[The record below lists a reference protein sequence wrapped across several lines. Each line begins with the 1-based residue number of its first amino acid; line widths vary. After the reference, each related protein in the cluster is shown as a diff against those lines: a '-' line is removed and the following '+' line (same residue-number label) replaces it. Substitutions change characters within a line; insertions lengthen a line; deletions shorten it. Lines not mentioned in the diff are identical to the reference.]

1 MKLKL
6 RDIGEVRASA
16 SASHLH
22 DNNSNSKPIKSNG
35 VAAAGAGRD
44 SQQNVAPDDTGAAD
58 PDQGD
63 QWAKIR
69 QGQWERPRTILG
81 CENPLA
87 DTVIH
92 PLHRRA
98 ALRADPSSNGD
109 TTQLSAQLLPL
120 LDANNII
127 ACPDC
132 AKPIL
137 QGALEHHKGTLLLAH
152 RRPNAEPRGRIN
164 ASRVTRPIRGLNCA
178 EIRRRETMKRAA
190 EDAPTPSSSS
200 SAKKP
205 KAGGLVIVLGGGSAG
220 GVGPSGSTTPED
232 PKSAAPNPK
241 KKTSFVLKGNEA
253 RSPSAGPSSN
263 NSGASTAAA
272 AAAAAKAKASRAG
285 GPVDVDRQCGV
296 INDKGLQCLR
306 SLTCKT
312 HSMGAKRS
320 VPHRSQPYDVLLHEW
335 QRANKPNFKNDKS
348 VQARVGPGAE
358 GSVEAATGTSA
369 TGEPEV
375 VAVAVANPKKKK
387 KKGSGEGKEKKNREG
402 SSKKGAVQMVGE
414 YLDESEGEQIAAAM
428 GTNHDEA
435 VMIDS
440 DEEVEGVFKALG
452 RVSRGRSLTM
462 VSGGGAGFSAA
473 SMFVGRNSKLAKLGD
488 VLGSVFSF
496 TPPS

>member
-6 RDIGEVRASA
+6 RDIGDVPASA
-16 SASHLH
+16 SNSQATTTTHHETTKNGAAS
-22 DNNSNSKPIKSNG
+22 
-35 VAAAGAGRD
+35 GASSQRD
-44 SQQNVAPDDTGAAD
+44 SLQNVAPHDTGAAD
-58 PDQGD
+58 PNQGD

-69 QGQWERPRTILG
+69 Q
-81 CENPLA
+81 
-87 DTVIH
+87 
-92 PLHRRA
+92 
-98 ALRADPSSNGD
+98 ALCADPNSNGD
-109 TTQLSAQLLPL
+109 TTQLTAQLLPL
-120 LDANNII
+120 IDANNII

-137 QGALEHHKGTLLLAH
+137 QGALDHHK
-152 RRPNAEPRGRIN
+152 
-164 ASRVTRPIRGLNCA
+164 VNCA

-200 SAKKP
+200 SSSAKKP

-220 GVGPSGSTTPED
+220 GAGPSGSTTPED
-232 PKSAAPNPK
+232 PKSSTPNPK

-253 RSPSAGPSSN
+253 ASASAGPSSSN
-263 NSGASTAAA
+263 GANPAA
-272 AAAAAKAKASRAG
+272 AAAAAKSKASRAG

-296 INDKGLQCLR
+296 INDKGLPCLR

-335 QRANKPNFKNDKS
+335 QKANKPNFKSDRP
-348 VQARVGPGAE
+348 VQPRVGPGAE
-358 GSVEAATGTSA
+358 GSVEATAGTSA
-369 TGEPEV
+369 TGEVEV
-375 VAVAVANPKKKK
+375 VAAAANPKKKK
-387 KKGSGEGKEKKNREG
+387 KKGTGESKEKKNREG
-402 SSKKGAVQMVGE
+402 PGKKGAVQMVGE
-414 YLDESEGEQIAAAM
+414 YLDESDGEQIAAAM
-428 GTNHDEA
+428 GGNHDEA
-435 VMIDS
+435 VLINS

-452 RVSRGRSLTM
+452 RVTRGRPLTM

>member
-6 RDIGEVRASA
+6 RDIGDVPASA

-22 DNNSNSKPIKSNG
+22 DNNTNNTPIKNN
-35 VAAAGAGRD
+35 AAATSGAGHH
-44 SQQNVAPDDTGAAD
+44 SQQNVAPDGTGAAD
-58 PDQGD
+58 PNQGD

-69 QGQWERPRTILG
+69 Q
-81 CENPLA
+81 
-87 DTVIH
+87 
-92 PLHRRA
+92 
-98 ALRADPSSNGD
+98 ALRADPNSNGD

-137 QGALEHHKGTLLLAH
+137 QSALEHHK
-152 RRPNAEPRGRIN
+152 
-164 ASRVTRPIRGLNCA
+164 VNCA

-190 EDAPTPSSSS
+190 EDAPTSSSSS

-220 GVGPSGSTTPED
+220 GAGPSASTTPED

-253 RSPSAGPSSN
+253 RSPSVGPSSN
-263 NSGASTAAA
+263 NNGASTAAA

-335 QRANKPNFKNDKS
+335 QRANKPNFKNDKP

-440 DEEVEGVFKALG
+440 DEEVEGVFKVLG
-452 RVSRGRSLTM
+452 RVPRGRPLTM